1 MQAVKPKRPR
11 GRPKSEATQQA
22 ILSAAAAMIHDSG
35 VFSVTMEAVAER
47 AGVSKPTIYRSWPNR
62 EALAMAAL
70 MHTPRPSTAVRESA
84 SALDDLRKH
93 LIKTVAAFASP
104 QGRNAAL
111 ILASAEPNTELAKAF
126 RTHVLRAS
134 REQGRALIARAQAE
148 GCVKTALDIEVTLDL
163 LYGPIFYR
171 LLIGHAQT
179 TEPFALALIE
189 HVLDGIRAG
198 D

>member
-1 MQAVKPKRPR
+1 MQSVNPKRPR
-11 GRPKSEATQQA
+11 GRPKSTAAHQA
-22 ILSAAAAMIHDSG
+22 ILSAAAAMIGESG

-70 MHTPRPSTAVRESA
+70 MHTTRPNTGVRESA
-84 SALDDLRKH
+84 SALDDLRRH
-93 LIKTVAAFASP
+93 LVKTVAAFASP

-134 REQGRALIARAQAE
+134 REQGRALIERAQAE
-148 GCVKTALDIEVTLDL
+148 GSIKNGIDIEVTLDL

-179 TEPFALALIE
+179 TEAFALGVVE
-189 HVLDGIRAG
+189 HVLNGIRA
-198 D
+198 